1 MDRHGSRGRVPLR
14 TLDRGGL
21 YGMPL
26 QFNMT
31 DPWSIVLV
39 AVVFT
44 ALTAGAGVVL
54 QRLAMRLPS
63 LRTQVLVIALVALS
77 IGVLAAVSLGRL
89 MILGSD
95 ALGAV
100 LAVLLLIVPFVIALV
115 VVATAPLRRAAAR
128 IESTLNRLEAGDHS
142 ARVNMNRSD
151 EFGRVAQ
158 SLDQLGCQLEALEV
172 RRAEIEQDRNR
183 MDLERR
189 TLISSISH
197 DLRTPIGAL
206 RAAVEAMRDGL
217 APDPQRYLKSMS
229 HDLVALSTLVDDLF
243 LLSQMDAGLLE
254 IKPELV
260 DLAELA
266 DETAEALAP
275 VADSRGISV
284 ELHSEKAVP
293 VQGNA
298 AALGRVMRNLVDNAI
313 RHSPDGGAVQI
324 LVSPGQTATVRVV
337 DSGPG
342 FPDEFKDHAFDRFA
356 RADASRT
363 RGQGG
368 AGLGLAIAKGL
379 VEAHRGTI
387 RIDGA
392 PGGQVVVEIPSA

>member
-1 MDRHGSRGRVPLR
+1 MDCDRSRGRVPLR
-14 TLDRGGL
+14 TLDSGGPHD
-21 YGMPL
+21 MPL

-100 LAVLLLIVPFVIALV
+100 LAVLVLIVPFVIALV
-115 VVATAPLRRAAAR
+115 VVATAPLRRAATR
-128 IESTLNRLEAGDHS
+128 IETTLNRLEAGDHS

-172 RRAEIEQDRNR
+172 RRAEIEQDRTR

-275 VADSRGISV
+275 LADSRGISV
-284 ELHSEKAVP
+284 ELHSEEAVP

-324 LVSPGQTATVRVV
+324 LVSPGQIATVRVV

-379 VEAHRGTI
+379 AEAHRGTI
-387 RIDGA
+387 RIAGG